1 MHNFQAPCL
10 PMPPVHYKGQ
20 ARGIKVIK
28 VTKKAIILHSPPP
41 RLLGDPL
48 ACRNFDST
56 HGFQD
61 LTDGLEQNSER
72 LAPWQHSYQLGTSLL
87 NAGHP
92 SKPRP
97 LFIHTTDL
105 AARRNCN
112 RFGRHVSQLVNEGRK
127 IPKSRV
133 WSSALSVRLRNA
145 RQMTRAN
152 HGTGHPRERHS
163 PLSPRNLPLSLSDP
177 LLPRGEEAVGM
188 SQYIVE
194 HVYSHPCYLMVR
206 LSK

>member
-1 MHNFQAPCL
+1 MSVRRRRCRELTVGTASSGGASRLLVGISKFEIYTGRTRVLNPNTTVLQKRVVRSRQYRLICTIFKRLVSQC
-10 PMPPVHYKGQ
+10 PVHCKGQ

-92 SKPRP
+92 SKPKP
-97 LFIHTTDL
+97 SFIHTTEL

-112 RFGRHVSQLVNEGRK
+112 RFRRHVSQLVNEGRK

-133 WSSALSVRLRNA
+133 WSSALSVRLRSA
-145 RQMTRAN
+145 R
-152 HGTGHPRERHS
+152 
-163 PLSPRNLPLSLSDP
+163 
-177 LLPRGEEAVGM
+177 
-188 SQYIVE
+188 
-194 HVYSHPCYLMVR
+194 
-206 LSK
+206 

>member
-1 MHNFQAPCL
+1 MSVRRRGCRELTVGTASRGGASRLLVGISKFEIHTGRTQVLNPNTTVLQKRVERSRQYRLICTIFKRLVSQC
-10 PMPPVHYKGQ
+10 PVHCKGQ

-72 LAPWQHSYQLGTSLL
+72 LAPWQHSYQLGTSL
-87 NAGHP
+87 
-92 SKPRP
+92 
-97 LFIHTTDL
+97 TTEL

-112 RFGRHVSQLVNEGRK
+112 RFRRHVSQLVNERRK
-127 IPKSRV
+127 IPEE
-133 WSSALSVRLRNA
+133 
-145 RQMTRAN
+145 
-152 HGTGHPRERHS
+152 P
-163 PLSPRNLPLSLSDP
+163 SLEF
-177 LLPRGEEAVGM
+177 GAKC
-188 SQYIVE
+188 QAT
-194 HVYSHPCYLMVR
+194 
-206 LSK
+206 